1 MPKATRRKKLKAED
15 FRKTKLKV
23 GKKLAPA
30 ANQTD
35 ASFKSQSI
43 VVPNQ
48 SLGELKPAS
57 ELVNNRNQSLKDM
70 IVQLRHYSAQSRKD
84 ALTGLREIQRKH
96 ADAFKTQ
103 LGIIVA
109 ATAPVM
115 VDEERD
121 VRKTLLLFFQD
132 FIPTVTKDHIRPFMS
147 LIIAYT
153 CSSMTHISE
162 LIRLDGLKFLTVWQT
177 HYPALVV
184 MHAEK
189 VIPNYLSMLAT
200 NSKSQGMGGAGTGS
214 SLLVNPRSQLG
225 GAKARVEVL
234 ESLFGYLSL
243 VLHKGSNTW
252 WFFPGV
258 DVQRGVSYTSPTACM
273 VTWQHTRQSGT
284 VPNGA
289 TQLLRNEDR
298 ERLHNGGS
306 FELFGAAATSGVQ
319 SERVVI
325 GSIGTGHKQVAV
337 IRNTYQLSEVDQLQA
352 FIDVLMPS
360 LVDIW
365 LESLP
370 NALTPGSIALTPALS
385 VMHTVLKMM
394 NLMWRS
400 ILVEFKDKS
409 LASWATRWLKTL
421 SKHFV
426 IHFPFGS
433 GNYTVRDKQ
442 VEIILQDMNI
452 LFCELLSHFSLSVA
466 PSADDDESNAG
477 HENAMLDYLTELFDG
492 KNAKKQ
498 MDNTVVTLSTQQ
510 LEATFPVVWSLLRT
524 TSSQDSSDFLRAF
537 VNRGNMMWGTP
548 SAISSFEFVSRLL
561 MLSNHPGAAQ
571 GFTLSDS
578 SVDILR
584 EWVMLL
590 PKRLWQLK
598 SSNPVFSQHILELLV
613 YILKSNP
620 CGFAVDATVT
630 RGLKAS
636 IVPFL
641 HADTAKGSSF
651 GPFLE
656 CPETVQ
662 MAAVNLL
669 YYLTNWPVK
678 LVRAFAEVMTHISV
692 SATVVCH
699 ALGLLA
705 HRQSRS
711 SLPLPFDTYVSILL
725 TVGVVG
731 WTSADIAGLAS
742 ESAQPVPTQKF
753 AVFGIDD
760 VLRYRLK
767 KQGVHITAAN
777 YWNRRAQIVSQLVAC
792 LAHQRELQGI
802 LLEGFSNVPTQL
814 PLDAFYGMA
823 RAMLAASD
831 NNGATSDERDYSGG
845 VFSDLAGLL
854 VASVRSCYQAAA
866 NTEARKTGDHVLQA
880 AAALLRRETGLK
892 RAALSSIL
900 THIRT
905 STPAADAD
913 GNQIRSTHDILST
926 LKVATRLLLGT
937 EYLRSA
943 VAADEP
949 SLRLLRDISMGVE
962 SYMSQPTNTALRN
975 QPLAEEAGMLARFL
989 KS

>member
-48 SLGELKPAS
+48 SLGEVKSATD
-57 ELVNNRNQSLKDM
+57 LVNNRNQSFKDM
-70 IVQLRHYSAQSRKD
+70 IVQLRHYAAQSRKD

-103 LGIIVA
+103 LSVIVA

-147 LIIAYT
+147 LIVAYT

-162 LIRLDGLKFLTVWQT
+162 HIRLDGLKFLTEWQT
-177 HYPALVV
+177 HYPELLVT
-184 MHAEK
+184 HAEK

-200 NSKSQGMGGAGTGS
+200 NSKAQGMGGAGTGS

-234 ESLFGYLSL
+234 ESLFGYLTL
-243 VLHKGSNTW
+243 VLHKGTNSW

-258 DVQRGVSYTSPTACM
+258 DVQRGVSYTSPTATT
-273 VTWQHTRQSGT
+273 VTWQQAQQTGA

-319 SERVVI
+319 SDRVVI
-325 GSIGTGHKQVAV
+325 GSIGTGHKQVAA
-337 IRNTYQLSEVDQLQA
+337 IRNTYQLAEFDQLQA

-365 LESLP
+365 LESVP

-400 ILVEFKDKS
+400 LLVEFKEKS
-409 LASWATRWLKTL
+409 LANWATRWLKTI
-421 SKHFV
+421 SKHFM

-433 GNYTVRDKQ
+433 GNFTVRDKQ
-442 VEIILQDMNI
+442 VEVILQDMNI

-466 PSADDDESNAG
+466 PSADESSARN
-477 HENAMLDYLTELFDG
+477 ETAMLDYLSELFAG
-492 KNAKKQ
+492 KNAQRQ

-510 LEATFPVVWSLLRT
+510 FEATFPVVWSLLRT
-524 TSSQDSSDFLRAF
+524 TSTEDSSSFLRAF
-537 VNRGNMMWGTP
+537 VDRGNMMWGTP

-561 MLSNHPGAAQ
+561 LLSNHRDASQ
-571 GFTLSDS
+571 GFTLSAS

-584 EWVMLL
+584 QWVLLL

-598 SSNPVFSQHILELLV
+598 SSNPVFSQHILELLT
-613 YILKSNP
+613 YIFRNNP
-620 CGFAVDATVT
+620 CDFAVDKAVT
-630 RGLKAS
+630 SGLEAS
-636 IVPFL
+636 IVPFF
-641 HADTAKGSSF
+641 HVDTAKGSIF

-662 MAAVNLL
+662 MAAVTLL
-669 YYLTNWPVK
+669 YYLPNWPAK
-678 LVRAFAEVMTHISV
+678 LVRAFAEVTTNVSV
-692 SATVVCH
+692 SSALVSH
-699 ALGLLA
+699 ALGLLN
-705 HRQSRS
+705 HRQNRS

-725 TVGVVG
+725 TVGAVG
-731 WTSADIAGLAS
+731 WTSADLAGLVT
-742 ESAQPVPTQKF
+742 EAQPATSQTCTT
-753 AVFGIDD
+753 VFGTDD
-760 VLRYRLK
+760 ILRYRLK
-767 KQGVHITAAN
+767 KQGTHITAAN
-777 YWNRRAQIVSQLVAC
+777 YWKRRIQIVSQLVAC
-792 LAHQRELQGI
+792 LGHQTELQAV
-802 LLEGFSNVPTQL
+802 LLQGFSNIPSQL
-814 PLDAFYGMA
+814 PLDAFYGIA
-823 RAMLAASD
+823 RAVLTID
-831 NNGATSDERDYSGG
+831 ETTCERDYVGG
-845 VFSDLAGLL
+845 IFMDLAILL
-854 VASVRSCYQAAA
+854 MASVRTCYQSAA
-866 NTEARKTGDHVLQA
+866 NTEARKSAESALEV
-880 AAALLRRETGLK
+880 AAALLRRDVGMR
-892 RAALSSIL
+892 RAALSAIL
-900 THIRT
+900 SHIKASAET
-905 STPAADAD
+905 TEL
-913 GNQIRSTHDILST
+913 QIRSTHDVLST
-926 LKVATRLLLGT
+926 LKVATRLMLGT
-937 EYLRSA
+937 ELLRNA
-943 VAADEP
+943 VAEDEMCM
-949 SLRLLRDISMGVE
+949 LRLREIATSVE
-962 SYMSQPTNTALRN
+962 NYMTQPANAALRN
-975 QPLAEEAGMLARFL
+975 QPLAEEASMLSRFV
-989 KS
+989 SS